1 MLRTVG
7 PALAGFGL
15 AFTLLC
21 APASKAQVSSAPPAN
36 QPIKLL
42 FGFAAGSAGDTLTR
56 IVADRM
62 QKVLGQS
69 VIVENRV
76 GASAKIALMAV
87 KNAAPDGSLLYIGP
101 NGPMAIT
108 PLYDSNAGYDPQAD
122 FTPISQLVTFEF
134 SIGVSPK
141 LMPAT
146 NLAEMIALVKSRPEL
161 GSYGTP
167 GGGSN
172 PHFIALNLAAA
183 AKIDLR
189 AVHYRG
195 SIPALNDVVAG
206 QVPMMVTPLSD
217 QIEQA
222 KAGTLRII
230 ATSARERSIFA
241 PDVPTFIEQ
250 GFPVEALGWY
260 AAYGP
265 ANMPRAMVERLNK
278 IMGEA
283 VRAPEVKARLDALGF
298 KPTTTSPEALA
309 EQQKKEIDYWR
320 PVVKASGF
328 KAGD

>member
-1 MLRTVG
+1 MLRNIG
-7 PALAGFGL
+7 PAFAGLKLAGVGL
-15 AFTLLC
+15 AFALLS
-21 APASKAQVSSAPPAN
+21 APAALAQPAN
-36 QPIKLL
+36 QPIRLL

-62 QKVLGQS
+62 QTVLGQS
-69 VIVENRV
+69 VVVENRV
-76 GASAKIALMAV
+76 GASAKIALLAV
-87 KNAAPDGSLLYIGP
+87 KNAPPDGTLLYIGP
-101 NGPMAIT
+101 NGPMTIT
-108 PLYDSNAGYDPQAD
+108 PHYDSNAGYDPQTD

-141 LMPAT
+141 LLPAT
-146 NLAEMIALVKSRPEL
+146 NLAEMIALVKSKPEL

-172 PHFIALNLAAA
+172 PHFIAINLANA

-195 SIPALNDVVAG
+195 SVPALNDVIAG
-206 QVPMMVTPLSD
+206 QLPMMVTPLSD

-222 KAGTLRII
+222 KAGNLRII
-230 ATSARERSIFA
+230 ATSDKVRSIFA
-241 PDVPTFIEQ
+241 PEVPTFIEQ

-265 ANMPRAMVERLNK
+265 PNLPRPIVERLNK
-278 IMGEA
+278 IMAEA
-283 VRAPEVKARLDALGF
+283 VRAPEVKGRLDALGF
-298 KPTTTSPEALA
+298 KATATSPEGLA

-320 PVVKASGF
+320 PIVKASGF
-328 KAGD
+328 KAD